1 MLQLHARGC
10 QQPECPVPRCRELR
24 GMRRRQI
31 QRQEDARR
39 TNYMQ
44 MMVRQQGPGTS
55 SRSSS
60 TSLAG
65 HDSPHPPAR
74 AL

>member
-24 GMRRRQI
+24 EMRRRQI

-39 TNYMQ
+39 SNYMQ
-44 MMVRQQGPGTS
+44 MMVRLTWHDPLHG
-55 SRSSS
+55 RSAAMGMQVV
-60 TSLAG
+60 T
-65 HDSPHPPAR
+65 H
-74 AL
+74 